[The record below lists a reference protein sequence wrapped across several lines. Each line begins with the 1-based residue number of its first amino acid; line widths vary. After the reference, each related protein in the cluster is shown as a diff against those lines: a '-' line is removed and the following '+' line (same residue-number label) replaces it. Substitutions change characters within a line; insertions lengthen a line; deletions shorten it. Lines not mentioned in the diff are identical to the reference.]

1 MPKAFQSHVAMRRL
15 LIATVIGLATLAGQ
29 AAGAVELPEL
39 PSMPLAPEAP
49 PVEAPTAPSLETPPV
64 EAPPLEAPALP
75 AVEPPIAAR
84 SPIEGVLPEEATRA
98 PFPFDPANLPLPDVE
113 QVAATTAVG
122 GLLALVGFAL
132 YSRLSRGQLL
142 DHERRDEVFQL
153 VRAEPGISL
162 TDIAQRTGLGWGTA
176 VYHLD
181 RLERG
186 GFLMSERNGG
196 RRCYFPVGRVPKD
209 ARPSL
214 GALQQETTRN
224 VASFVVERPG
234 ATQTELADALGMTPS
249 AASKQVSKLES
260 IGLLRREREWKTV
273 RLHPEPKL
281 SELLT
286 PSAATQL
293 AA

>member
-1 MPKAFQSHVAMRRL
+1 MRLL
-15 LIATVIGLATLAGQ
+15 LIATVIGLALLGQ

-39 PSMPLAPEAP
+39 PALPVAPEPAP
-49 PVEAPTAPSLETPPV
+49 IDAPTAPAIET
-64 EAPPLEAPALP
+64 PPLEAPPLDAPVLP
-75 AVEPPIAAR
+75 AVEPPIAAQA
-84 SPIEGVLPEEATRA
+84 PIPGVLPEEATRA
-98 PFPFDPANLPLPDVE
+98 PFPFDPANIPLPPVE
-113 QVAATTAVG
+113 TVAATTAVG

-162 TDIAQRTGLGWGTA
+162 TDVAARTGLGWGTA

-181 RLERG
+181 RLERA
-186 GFLMSERNGG
+186 GFLMSERSGG
-196 RRCYFPVGRVPKD
+196 RRCYFPVGTVPKD

-214 GALQQETTRN
+214 GALQQETTRS

-234 ATQTELADALGMTPS
+234 ATQTELADALGMTAS

-260 IGLLRREREWKTV
+260 IGLVRREREWKTV

-281 SELLT
+281 AQLLT
-286 PSAATQL
+286 PAATTPML
-293 AA
+293 A